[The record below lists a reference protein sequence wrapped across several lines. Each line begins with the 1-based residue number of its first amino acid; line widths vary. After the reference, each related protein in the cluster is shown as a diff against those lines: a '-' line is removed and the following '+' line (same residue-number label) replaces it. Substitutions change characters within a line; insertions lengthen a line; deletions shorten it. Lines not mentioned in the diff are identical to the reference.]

1 MKQTLVMAFVTYV
14 SAETSG
20 VTATPLSKVLDLLDG
35 MNAACKPLKALHPP
49 PPITPAT
56 SVPQSPQPRKP
67 SVPQAP
73 NVALHTSDGDKGIFH
88 IFDVS

>member
-14 SAETSG
+14 SVETSG

-49 PPITPAT
+49 TPDHPSNISPPVPPA
-56 SVPQSPQPRKP
+56 
-67 SVPQAP
+67 PQAFRP
-73 NVALHTSDGDKGIFH
+73 PGAQRRVTYVGWGQGDFPH
-88 IFDVS
+88 I